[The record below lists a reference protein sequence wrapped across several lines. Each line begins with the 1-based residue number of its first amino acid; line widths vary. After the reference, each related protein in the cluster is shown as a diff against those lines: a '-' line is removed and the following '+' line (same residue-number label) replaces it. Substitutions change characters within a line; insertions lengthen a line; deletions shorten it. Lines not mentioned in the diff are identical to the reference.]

1 MLRPPRRHGKQQ
13 QPTQARHP
21 SKQQQASQRS
31 HGAVTSATKLT
42 PIGLWPCLKAINL
55 SSCCHRS
62 GSNAVERKCSKQPRH
77 QSKQR
82 HARKGSHGAVTAFRE
97 GPGAASLSLLPVV
110 VLVRAPLQVSS
121 WARETRTG
129 ASRRSSKVTVSSDSH
144 AVTSGIEIRQQWH
157 ARARNLFRCS

>member
-82 HARKGSHGAVTAFRE
+82 QAI
-97 GPGAASLSLLPVV
+97 AASGCL
-110 VLVRAPLQVSS
+110 
-121 WARETRTG
+121 G
-129 ASRRSSKVTVSSDSH
+129 ASTAPSFLMGQRDHNRGTTPQQQSDCIKRQPRSNFGDRNTPAIACKGQEPVPAQLRTTGRRIGTCHLAMEVLL
-144 AVTSGIEIRQQWH
+144 Q
-157 ARARNLFRCS
+157 